1 MGRAGNRGD
10 LPLPLR
16 MFYGEAHHSIYG
28 GDTPID
34 NMLDAFYLAMVP
46 WFRVHMLSIEN
57 FVRTRDK
64 TSTILGGHENKVD
77 IDWGKM
83 TYGVTLNGAAVART
97 GATFCPLR
105 NDRIVMYSLADSPL
119 EATLPVGWNPD
130 EIAAAIL
137 FADRKEPTP
146 FKIDGKRVAVQMR
159 SRRPVM
165 IYRNKSEA

>member
-1 MGRAGNRGD
+1 
-10 LPLPLR
+10 
-16 MFYGEAHHSIYG
+16 
-28 GDTPID
+28 
-34 NMLDAFYLAMVP
+34 
-46 WFRVHMLSIEN
+46 
-57 FVRTRDK
+57 
-64 TSTILGGHENKVD
+64 
-77 IDWGKM
+77 M

-97 GATFCPLR
+97 GATFCPLG
-105 NDRIVMYSLADSPL
+105 NDRIAMYSLADGPL

-165 IYRNKSEA
+165 IYSNKFGA